1 MSIVVKDLEEMHGK
15 IVYHVS
21 TFFGKNPLP
30 VKFKVRVLRDHRT
43 NKVESVQLNEIN
55 GHTRFITQYRKSN
68 KKRIFDKLFLNE
80 LDALTHNLEQLKK
93 RIDKSSSPSL
103 KNQLEGIEVKY
114 NKRRN
119 IMLLQDKL

>member
-30 VKFKVRVLRDHRT
+30 LKFKAMVLRDHRT
-43 NKVESVQLNEIN
+43 NEVESVQLNEVN
-55 GHTRFITQYRKSN
+55 GYTRFITQYRKRN
-68 KKRIFDKLFLNE
+68 KKRIFDRLFDNE
-80 LDALTHNLEQLKK
+80 LDALTYNLEELKK
-93 RIDKSSSPSL
+93 RIDETSSPSM
-103 KNQLEGIEVKY
+103 KKELEEIEVKY

-119 IMLLQDKL
+119 IILLQEKL